1 MALVNLDV
9 ADDDSGSGAYPGDSA
24 VSQAPCIYLTAAQV
38 KALGITEPPRAGTR
52 MSIQGQCI
60 VESATESI
68 DGDMDDPDV
77 RLSLILEYAELG
89 SADAQR
95 DPGKA
100 LYG

>member
-9 ADDDSGSGAYPGDSA
+9 ADDDSGSGAYPSDHA

-95 DPGKA
+95 DPGQA

>member
-1 MALVNLDV
+1 MALVNLDI
-9 ADDDSGSGAYPGDSA
+9 ADDDSGPVSPGDA
-24 VSQAPCIYLTAAQV
+24 ISQAPCIYLTAAQV

-52 MSIQGQCI
+52 LSLQGQCI

-77 RLSLILEYAELG
+77 RLTLVLEYAELG
-89 SADAQR
+89 AAQGQS

>member
-1 MALVNLDV
+1 MSLVNLDI
-9 ADDDSGSGAYPGDSA
+9 ADDDSGPYPTSDA

-38 KALGITEPPRAGTR
+38 KALGITEPPRAGAR
-52 MSIQGQCI
+52 LSLQGQCI

-77 RLSLILEYAELG
+77 RLTLVLEYAEVG
-89 SADAQR
+89 AADAQR

>member
-9 ADDDSGSGAYPGDSA
+9 ADDDSGPMSSDNGI
-24 VSQAPCIYLTAAQV
+24 SQAPCIYLTAAQV

-52 MSIQGQCI
+52 LNLQGQCI

-77 RLSLILEYAELG
+77 RLTLVLEYAQLDAAGG
-89 SADAQR
+89 SS

>member
-1 MALVNLDV
+1 MALVNLDI
-9 ADDDSGSGAYPGDSA
+9 ADDDEGQYPSGNGI
-24 VSQAPCIYLTAAQV
+24 SQAPCIYLTAAQV
-38 KALGITEPPRAGTR
+38 KALGITEPPRAGAR
-52 MSIQGQCI
+52 LSLQGQCI

-77 RLSLILEYAELG
+77 CLRLVLEYAQLG
-89 SADAQR
+89 APEGQS